1 MFSFLTERYEMK
13 IAIILGTRPEI
24 IKLSPIIRE
33 SQKQNLDFFIIHTTQ
48 HYTKYLDRI
57 FFEELNLPQPK
68 YNLGVRS
75 GNHGEQTGKILIKV
89 EGVLEKE
96 NPDIVLVEGDTNSVL
111 AGGLAAFK
119 LGIKVGH
126 VEAGLRS
133 YDRTMPEE
141 INRILVDHISD
152 YLFAPTNKA
161 SFILKGEGIESKK
174 IFVVGNTIVDAVF
187 QNLKIAEKKDIL
199 KKLQLKPKKYFL
211 LTLHRPSNVDYK
223 KNFYDI
229 LKGLNLIYKKF
240 KLPIIFPIHPRTEK
254 QLKIFELELPDG
266 INILEP
272 VGYLEFLQLEQS
284 ATLCLTDSGG
294 IQEEACVLKVPC
306 VTIRENT
313 ERVESIEV
321 GANIL
326 AGTMPEK
333 ICYSVKKMLNKKP
346 SWSNPFGDGKSG
358 RRIVKILKERL

>member
-1 MFSFLTERYEMK
+1 
-13 IAIILGTRPEI
+13 
-24 IKLSPIIRE
+24 
-33 SQKQNLDFFIIHTTQ
+33 
-48 HYTKYLDRI
+48 
-57 FFEELNLPQPK
+57 
-68 YNLGVRS
+68 
-75 GNHGEQTGKILIKV
+75 
-89 EGVLEKE
+89 
-96 NPDIVLVEGDTNSVL
+96 LVEGDTNSVL